1 MRAAVV
7 DKPGHIEIRDVP
19 APRLSSPSDILIRVL
34 SASICN
40 TTDYKSFAAEDPEKV
55 WPNNPHPFILG
66 HECCGEIVE
75 VGGEVDGFA
84 QGDRIVFWTMPGG
97 AFAEYACISA
107 KDIAIGKL
115 DERIPVTSAAIME
128 MVIGAA
134 RMLFGTD
141 GKPLVS
147 EGDRAVVYG
156 LGPAG
161 LIYVQLLKAMKAGS
175 IAAVGRHEFRLR
187 KAEQFGADWLID
199 GKQDAPAEKTREVL
213 SGSPD
218 VIVDATGGNIVADVV
233 SLSREGTILVPY
245 GIPPFSW
252 QEKLGPLHE
261 KGIVVASGGLDE
273 ARAAVPYCMDWAA
286 DGRVDLEA
294 LTTHV
299 MPLEDVGRGL
309 ALCRHEKDSTLK
321 VVLGVTE

>member
-19 APRLSSPSDILIRVL
+19 QVRLASPSDILIRVL
-34 SASICN
+34 SASLCN

-75 VGGEVDGFA
+75 TGEKVDGFA
-84 QGDRIVFWTMPGG
+84 RGDRIVFWTMPGG

-107 KDIAIGKL
+107 NDTAIGKI
-115 DERIPVTSAAIME
+115 DERISVTSAAIME

-141 GKPLVS
+141 GKPLVC

-161 LIYVQLLKAMKAGS
+161 LIYVQLLKAMGAGR
-175 IAAVGRHEFRLR
+175 IAAVGRHRFRLE
-187 KAEQFGADWLID
+187 KAAEFGAHCLID
-199 GKQDAPAEKTREVL
+199 AKDGAPAEKVRQAL

-218 VIVDATGGNIVADVV
+218 VIVDATGGNIVDDVL

-252 QEKLGPLHE
+252 PEKLGPLHE
-261 KGIVVASGGLDE
+261 KGVVVVSAGLEE
-273 ARAAVPYCMDWAA
+273 ARAAVPSCMDWAA

-299 MPLEDVGRGL
+299 MPLEEVARGL
-309 ALCRHEKDSTLK
+309 ALCRDAKDETLK
-321 VVLGVTE
+321 VAIEVAT